1 MIVEEN
7 YGWAKKRAS
16 KKIME
21 NYDVDRFSDLPESI
35 IHHIMSFLPTTD
47 STRVSIL
54 SKRLAS
60 VCHSYPILDFDQPLY
75 DQVLSHSKAPP
86 VLFLDFMQKSVERLE
101 SNISLEKYKL
111 RIKDHSSILDKRIEE
126 SICFAIDRNVKE
138 LVLNFGGLQRRHGY
152 KYYSLPKLI
161 TSNSIVVLN
170 LSGFDFN
177 LEDLIPNLT
186 LVEDFTISNCCVSS
200 NFTISSAKLKS
211 LKLTKC
217 RGLKNIVIDA
227 FNLQSFET
235 TTSCEINLVHCKSLK
250 SITLCNATITDD
262 WIGNNIFLKEIKIY
276 NQQLKRFELLW
287 CDKLVKADIEA
298 PNLDSFDYKG
308 FPFPEITLLCSG
320 RTHAN
325 LYLSTNFLT
334 TQWFENLRNFLVF
347 FGHCKI
353 LSLISEDM
361 ELIFP
366 KELRKSLVP
375 PLLDLKHLQ
384 VESKSLSTGHPSIAL
399 PELLDSLLCL
409 SPYLETMFITL
420 KYKEK
425 SSTFQNKTTEAEEE
439 DPDIQWPCSWRHYLR
454 KVIIIIDKFEGND
467 VKETVVN
474 FFLENEILVE
484 TISKV

>member
-1 MIVEEN
+1 MELLLKQLAMIVEEN

-21 NYDVDRFSDLPESI
+21 NYDVDRFSSLPESI

-54 SKRLAS
+54 SKRLAF

-101 SNISLEKYKL
+101 SNISLEKFKL
-111 RIKDHSSILDKRIEE
+111 RIKDHGSILDKRIEE

-250 SITLCNATITDD
+250 SITLCDATITDD
-262 WIGNNIFLKEIKIY
+262 WIGNNVSELLLLENLTLCGCRFLKEIKIY

-287 CDKLVKADIEA
+287 CDKLVKVDIEA

-334 TQWFENLRNFLVF
+334 TQWFENLKNFLVF

-361 ELIFP
+361 VFISSLEL
-366 KELRKSLVP
+366 
-375 PLLDLKHLQ
+375 H
-384 VESKSLSTGHPSIAL
+384 SICI
-399 PELLDSLLCL
+399 LLCY
-409 SPYLETMFITL
+409 S
-420 KYKEK
+420 
-425 SSTFQNKTTEAEEE
+425 
-439 DPDIQWPCSWRHYLR
+439 
-454 KVIIIIDKFEGND
+454 
-467 VKETVVN
+467 VV
-474 FFLENEILVE
+474 
-484 TISKV
+484 